1 MSTPL
6 SPKREAIQLVTLWR
20 AVKGDVFPV
29 NAGALALNWSQQT
42 APSDPIGDLE
52 AQELNGFEGG
62 LFWLP
67 TRKVWALLYQRHD
80 NLPGRTNYTIA
91 HEFGHYVLHRKQQ
104 QAFQCSQDST
114 LGVGA
119 KALEREADT
128 FASYL
133 LMPIDDFRAQVA
145 SQRVTLDVL
154 SACASRYGVSMTAAI
169 LKWVE
174 FTDEPVAV
182 VKSSEGMVD
191 WWRASSSAKN
201 HCYSSLRRGMELPAS
216 SLAAKPAIAISP
228 ADYRVGI
235 DHPPGIWF
243 SHVPT
248 REMVISSD
256 RYDMTISVLVLDGR
270 FGAQSLDE
278 EPDQDMTT
286 NPPTF

>member
-29 NAGALALNWSQQT
+29 DAGALALNWSQQT
-42 APSDPIGDLE
+42 APGDPIGDLE

-67 TRKVWALLYQRHD
+67 SRKVWALLYQRHD

-104 QAFQCSQDST
+104 RAFQCSQDST
-114 LGVGA
+114 LGIGA

-133 LMPIDDFRAQVA
+133 LMPMDDFRTQVVN
-145 SQRVTLDVL
+145 QRVTLDVL

-182 VKSSEGMVD
+182 IKSSEGMVD
-191 WWRASSSAKN
+191 WWRSSSSAKN
-201 HCYSSLRRGMELPAS
+201 HCYANLRCGMELPAS
-216 SLAAKPAIAISP
+216 SLAANPTIGISP
-228 ADYRVGI
+228 TDYRVGV

-243 SHVPT
+243 ANVQT
-248 REMVISSD
+248 REMVIFSD

-270 FGAQSLDE
+270 FGVQPLDE